1 MARRP
6 VVRNFAA
13 RSPLM
18 HKGGAHQRSTTSD
31 RRELEF
37 ALEDELLEWYQEL
50 EIEKQVESPDAD
62 TSGNRDD

>member
-1 MARRP
+1 
-6 VVRNFAA
+6 
-13 RSPLM
+13 M